1 MIKKKQL
8 AVAIAATF
16 VATGVVYAQT
26 PQKVEK
32 VEITGSNIKRTDI
45 ETVAPID
52 VITREQIER
61 SGQPTIAEV
70 LRNVPA
76 NTGNS
81 YSESFSNS
89 FAPGASGISLR
100 GLGQKA
106 TLVLI
111 NGRRTAGYGFAQ
123 NLQDTFVDLNSIPSS
138 AVERIEILKDGASAI
153 YGSDALA
160 GVVNVI
166 LRKDYKGIEFS
177 AGGGVAAGN
186 GDYRF
191 SATGGFGDLG
201 RDKYSVLGVFDYY
214 KRDMVML
221 NETDFGASRD
231 VRGIGGGR
239 NYQSLTGLGTWQQY
253 TNAGAAQQNFRAV
266 DNCAASGGTVM
277 TGPQAVAAGL
287 INLSGNQSAATLATL
302 NARAAAS
309 NTFCTYDVNGAI
321 TALPGTERFGF
332 LGRGTVEISP
342 TLQGYGEVGL
352 SEVKSKQIFT
362 QPFFNTTGLKPTAAG
377 LQPFAYT
384 VNFAP
389 GVAGNPF
396 GTLAR
401 YAGSLSDMGTRDSE
415 IKSDSYRLLAG
426 LKYTIGPFDGDSAV
440 GWSRN
445 EVNNFNSNRLTLAGV
460 SSAFGITTAAQP
472 PVPTATSSTYNLN
485 NSSLNSAAVRDSIR
499 ANFNRKST
507 SELKFIDTRAS
518 TEFGQL
524 PGGPIGLAVGAEYR
538 SESLVDSP
546 ALIAQQ
552 GLILGQ
558 GITATNG
565 SRNSFAIFAE
575 AGLPILKTLEAQ
587 LAVRSDHYSDYGSS
601 TVPKIGLKWK
611 PIPQFVLRANWGEG
625 FRAPTLPEISP
636 SVATFFTQVNDPVTN
651 ANGVNISGIYAGN
664 PNLKAETTKS
674 TTIGAVFEPSRD
686 LNMSVNWYNI
696 EWKDQIGSY
705 GFQQLVNGNGI
716 IDGVQRG
723 TVVRD
728 ATTNAIVTVS
738 TNFTNLSKVTTS
750 GLDFDAVYRMNTL
763 YGRLAFD
770 MGGSYIERYTV
781 DGGDYAG
788 NNGYGAS
795 FPRIR
800 GFARVNWD
808 RGPWSGAATV
818 NYIHSYYQQLVAGS
832 YYSTANDPRYQTG
845 VLGEKIGSRTTLDVY
860 GGYEFNNKL
869 KINATVINVMNSQPP
884 YDPGASS
891 TYLYDFTQYDVRGRA
906 YRLNLTY
913 KFR

>member
-1 MIKKKQL
+1 MIQKKQL

-16 VATGVVYAQT
+16 VASGFAYAQT

-32 VEITGSNIKRTDI
+32 VEITGSNIKRTDV

-52 VITREQIER
+52 IITREQIER

-89 FAPGASGISLR
+89 FAPGASGIALR

-166 LRKDYKGIEFS
+166 LRKDYKGLEFS

-221 NETDFGASRD
+221 NETDFGKTRD

-239 NYQSLTGLGTWQQY
+239 NYQSLTGQGTWQQY
-253 TNAGAAQQNFRAV
+253 TNAGASTQNFRAV

-287 INLSGNQSAATLATL
+287 INLSSNQSAGNLAAF

-332 LGRGTVEISP
+332 LGRGTVELSP
-342 TLQGYGEVGL
+342 SLQGYGEVGL
-352 SEVKSKQIFT
+352 SQVKSKQIFT
-362 QPFFNTTGLKPTAAG
+362 APFFNTTALKPTAVG

-396 GTLAR
+396 PTLAR
-401 YAGSLSDMGTRDSE
+401 YTGSLNDMGTRDSE
-415 IKSDSYRLLAG
+415 IKSESYRLLAG
-426 LKYTIGPFDGDSAV
+426 LKYTIGPFDLQS
-440 GWSRN
+440 
-445 EVNNFNSNRLTLAGV
+445 
-460 SSAFGITTAAQP
+460 Q
-472 PVPTATSSTYNLN
+472 
-485 NSSLNSAAVRDSIR
+485 
-499 ANFNRKST
+499 
-507 SELKFIDTRAS
+507 
-518 TEFGQL
+518 Q
-524 PGGPIGLAVGAEYR
+524 
-538 SESLVDSP
+538 
-546 ALIAQQ
+546 LIAQQ
-552 GLILGQ
+552 
-558 GITATNG
+558 
-565 SRNSFAIFAE
+565 
-575 AGLPILKTLEAQ
+575 P
-587 LAVRSDHYSDYGSS
+587 SS
-601 TVPKIGLKWK
+601 
-611 PIPQFVLRANWGEG
+611 
-625 FRAPTLPEISP
+625 S
-636 SVATFFTQVNDPVTN
+636 
-651 ANGVNISGIYAGN
+651 
-664 PNLKAETTKS
+664 
-674 TTIGAVFEPSRD
+674 
-686 LNMSVNWYNI
+686 
-696 EWKDQIGSY
+696 
-705 GFQQLVNGNGI
+705 
-716 IDGVQRG
+716 
-723 TVVRD
+723 
-728 ATTNAIVTVS
+728 
-738 TNFTNLSKVTTS
+738 
-750 GLDFDAVYRMNTL
+750 
-763 YGRLAFD
+763 
-770 MGGSYIERYTV
+770 
-781 DGGDYAG
+781 
-788 NNGYGAS
+788 
-795 FPRIR
+795 
-800 GFARVNWD
+800 
-808 RGPWSGAATV
+808 
-818 NYIHSYYQQLVAGS
+818 
-832 YYSTANDPRYQTG
+832 
-845 VLGEKIGSRTTLDVY
+845 
-860 GGYEFNNKL
+860 
-869 KINATVINVMNSQPP
+869 
-884 YDPGASS
+884 
-891 TYLYDFTQYDVRGRA
+891 
-906 YRLNLTY
+906 
-913 KFR
+913 